1 MSLVAKQRPTLERKK
16 NLVQDLIKLINK
28 YNIIGLMRME
38 NIGLKQLQNIKKK
51 LKGLATIKMAKNSVI
66 KLALVNSGKPG
77 LEKLAEHIKGP
88 TAIIL
93 SEINGFKLMQFIK
106 ENKSKAYAKPGMKAD
121 TDIII
126 PAGNTGFQPG
136 PMITE
141 LNDMGLKTKIV
152 SGTIWIAQDTLVV
165 RAGEEIS
172 RKIALLLTRLNI
184 QPVSVGL
191 DLTAVFENGLIFAKT
206 DLDINVEEIKNQLQQ
221 AYTYA
226 YNLSFNI
233 AYPMK
238 ENIYQLISKAYTEAY
253 NLSRNAKIIL
263 PETVGEILL
272 SAQNEADTLYNI
284 VRERNPNI

>member
-1 MSLVAKQRPTLERKK
+1 MSLAVKQRPTLERKK
-16 NLVQDLIKLINK
+16 TIVQDLIKLISK
-28 YNIIGLMRME
+28 YNIIGLMKME

-66 KLALVNSGKPG
+66 KLALINSGKPG
-77 LEKLAEHIKGP
+77 LDKLAEHIKGP

-152 SGTIWIAQDTLVV
+152 SGTIWIAQDTPVV
-165 RAGEEIS
+165 KAGEEIS
-172 RKIALLLTRLNI
+172 RKMALLLTRLNI

-191 DLTAVFENGLIFAKT
+191 DLTAVFENGLILTKT
-206 DLDINVEEIKNQLQQ
+206 DLDINIEEIKNQLQQ
-221 AYTYA
+221 AYTSA

-263 PETVGEILL
+263 PETVEEILF
-272 SAQNEADTLYNI
+272 SAQTEANTLYSI
-284 VRERNPNI
+284 ARERNPNI